1 MLLSAQ
7 VQKKIVK
14 TQWSISNLL
23 KISILCYDLTNLI
36 KIRQIKACH
45 YIIRPG
51 LPQQPQDQQTQ
62 RPVAPASNADV
73 LAELISFD

>member
-7 VQKKIVK
+7 VKKIVK
-14 TQWSISNLL
+14 THCSISNRL
-23 KISILCYDLTNLI
+23 KISILCYDLTNPM
-36 KIRQIKACH
+36 KIHQIKARH

-51 LPQQPQDQQTQ
+51 VPQQPQDQQTQ
-62 RPVAPASNADV
+62 RPAVPASNADV